1 MTKATDIGNCFVS
14 LASVVASRLGGV
26 VFTGRRWVLA
36 AAVVASQAR
45 SSGDITVHAVQDRF
59 GAATSFVDDSGQLW
73 AWGANADGQYGDGTR
88 DMTVTAKKL
97 GYPEG
102 VTRWSL
108 FRKGARFLALDQDRR
123 LFAWGEPE
131 VARSTPRG
139 SAQAKATLLG
149 TDRWLDVVT
158 PEFQGPFGLGVD
170 QGGRLRWLR
179 AAAPATRDI
188 APFAEFRTTDA
199 TGPDL
204 PAGFASVAAG
214 AHGFLALTTDG
225 RVFAAGIPA
234 SGFRGPKAPLVG
246 DTFSDE
252 FFGVPAPAQA
262 TRWTRIAAVY
272 DFAMAWADDGKLYTW
287 GDRNIEPFDGSPRVD
302 PVPSPAPPF
311 PGVQSWK
318 AVGGAAVG
326 GMAGSLLALDNRG
339 VLHGSSAPTWLERLG
354 ASRGFDVAGARI
366 QFPGSWMPIR
376 GFSQSPAHILVLGA
390 DGKVHALGENDDYQL
405 GQPGGG
411 SVWTS
416 YVPLVPGGAAPFLS
430 GAPATLPT
438 LELATLDDL
447 VVEPTTP
454 SLTDGHSGKVQL
466 RGTKGTRNRS
476 SINYSLSTRL
486 TNGLPDP
493 DKTSTNLVQISGLGY
508 GPTEPPGRT
517 VDVDFVPRF
526 DDFQDTPLLV
536 DLVLLPGF
544 DYYLGEHT
552 TATLRY
558 QTTPPQNHPP
568 RARLA
573 WPPLGKRVYFQ
584 DSVDFIVEVTDPD
597 GYSADIFLT
606 LLFSAFGDRTMVSAK
621 TPFSLPGTTNLVR
634 LRVKPSIPEYVMYP
648 DIRVTDD
655 RGLSTYLRGGVERLV
670 ATSPL
675 RTPPFV
681 VSVQDTRFTL
691 TVPST
696 TGVLELQSSD
706 DLRTWIPMERYAVP
720 SPGLPGAA
728 VPIEPGPA
736 GNRYLRLVDP
746 TSP

>member
-1 MTKATDIGNCFVS
+1 MTKVPRIGSRFVR
-14 LASVVASRLGGV
+14 LASVVAKRLGRV
-26 VFTGRRWVLA
+26 VLSGRRWVVA
-36 AAVVASQAR
+36 AAVVATQAR
-45 SSGDITVHAVQDRF
+45 SSGDITVHAVTDRF

-73 AWGANADGQYGDGTR
+73 AWGANSEGQYGDGTR
-88 DMTVTAKKL
+88 EMTVTAKKL

-108 FRKGARFLALDQDRR
+108 FRTGARFLALDQDRR
-123 LFAWGEPE
+123 LYAWGEPE
-131 VARSTPRG
+131 VALSTPRG
-139 SAQAKATLLG
+139 SAQTKATLLG
-149 TDRWLDVVT
+149 TDRWLDVIA

-179 AAAPATRDI
+179 AAAPATKDI

-204 PAGFASVAAG
+204 PASFASVAAG

-272 DFAMAWADDGKLYTW
+272 DLAMGWADDGKLYTW
-287 GDRNIEPFDGSPRVD
+287 GDRNIAPSDGSPRVD
-302 PVPSPAPPF
+302 PIPSPVRMF

-318 AVGGAAVG
+318 AVGGAA
-326 GMAGSLLALDNRG
+326 GSLLALDDRG
-339 VLHGSSAPTWLERLG
+339 VLHGSAAPTWLERLG
-354 ASRGFDVAGARI
+354 ASREFEVAGARI

-376 GFSQSPAHILVLGA
+376 AFSQSPAHILVHGA

-411 SVWTS
+411 SASTS
-416 YVPLVPGGAAPFLS
+416 YVPLVPGGAASFLS

-438 LELATLDDL
+438 LELVPFDDL
-447 VVEPTTP
+447 IIEPSTP
-454 SLTDGHSGKVQL
+454 SLTDGHSGKIQL

-493 DKTSTNLVQISGLGY
+493 DKTSTNLFRISGIGY

-517 VDVDFVPRF
+517 VDVDFAPRF

-536 DLVLLPGF
+536 DLVLLPGV
-544 DYYLGEHT
+544 DYYLGENT

-558 QTTPPQNHPP
+558 QPTPPQNHPP
-568 RARLA
+568 RARLV

-584 DSVDFIVEVTDPD
+584 DSVDFIVEVYDPD
-597 GYSADIFLT
+597 DYSAKISLA
-606 LLFSAFGDRTMVSAK
+606 LLFSEFGNRTSIGAR
-621 TPFSLPGTTNLVR
+621 TPDSLPGTTNLVR
-634 LRVKPSIPEYVMYP
+634 LRVDPTNYGSVLYP
-648 DIRVTDD
+648 DIQVTDD
-655 RGLSTYLRGGVERLV
+655 RGMRTLLPGGVERAV
-670 ATSPL
+670 ATTRL
-675 RTPPFV
+675 RTPPFA
-681 VSVQDTRFTL
+681 VSVQGTRFTL
-691 TVPST
+691 AVPST

-706 DLRTWIPMERYAVP
+706 DLRTWTSLERYAVP
-720 SPGLPGAA
+720 NPGLPGAA

>member
-1 MTKATDIGNCFVS
+1 MTMMIADGRPPVGFAGTTTAFLRRAALKLLVRAIASAGVFQIPLVADI
-14 LASVVASRLGGV
+14 
-26 VFTGRRWVLA
+26 
-36 AAVVASQAR
+36 
-45 SSGDITVHAVQDRF
+45 IVHAVQDRF

-88 DMTVTAKKL
+88 EMTVTAKKL
-97 GYPEG
+97 GYPED

-108 FRKGARFLALDQDRR
+108 FRTGARFLALDQDRR

-131 VARSTPRG
+131 VPPLTPRG
-139 SAQAKATLLG
+139 SSQAKATLLG

-158 PEFQGPFGLGVD
+158 PEVQIRLDPVPFGLGVD
-170 QGGRLRWLR
+170 QGGKLRWLR
-179 AAAPATRDI
+179 AVGPGTTGI
-188 APFAEFRTTDA
+188 APFADFRATDA

-225 RVFAAGIPA
+225 RIFAAGIPA

-246 DTFSDE
+246 DKFSDE
-252 FFGVPAPAQA
+252 FFEVPAPSKAS
-262 TRWTRIAAVY
+262 RWTRIAVVG
-272 DFAMAWADDGKLYTW
+272 DFALAWAVDGKLYTW
-287 GDRNIEPFDGSPRVD
+287 GDRNSEPFDGSPRVD
-302 PVPSPAPPF
+302 PVPAPAPPF

-318 AVGGAAVG
+318 AVGGAA
-326 GMAGSLLALDNRG
+326 GSLLALDNLG
-339 VLHGSSAPTWLERLG
+339 VLHGSTAPVWLERLG
-354 ASRGFDVAGARI
+354 ASREFNVAGARI

-438 LELATLDDL
+438 LGLETLENL
-447 VVEPTTP
+447 VIEPTTP
-454 SLTDGHSGKVQL
+454 SLTDGQSGRVRL
-466 RGTKGTRNRS
+466 HGTSGTRNGS

-493 DKTSTNLVQISGLGY
+493 DKTSTNLFRISGLGY
-508 GPTEPPGRT
+508 GPTAPPGRV
-517 VDVDFVPRF
+517 VDVEFVPRF
-526 DDFQDTPLLV
+526 DDLQDTPLLL
-536 DLVLLPGF
+536 DLVLLPGV

-558 QTTPPQNHPP
+558 QPRPPKNHPP

-573 WPPLGKRVYFQ
+573 WPPFGRRVYYQ
-584 DSVDFIVEVTDPD
+584 DSIDFIVEVTDPD
-597 GYSADIFLT
+597 GYFADISLT
-606 LLFSAFGDRTMVSAK
+606 LLFSAFGDRTTISAT
-621 TPFSLPGTTNLVR
+621 TPYSPPGTTNLVR
-634 LRVKPSIPEYVMYP
+634 IRVKPNGPENVLYP

-655 RGLSTYLRGGVERLV
+655 GGLTTLLRGGIERAV
-670 ATSPL
+670 PTIPL
-675 RTPPFV
+675 RVPPFS
-681 VSVQDTRFTL
+681 VSVQGTRFTL
-691 TVPST
+691 EVPST

-706 DLRTWIPMERYAVP
+706 DLRTWMPLERYTVP

-728 VPIEPGPA
+728 VPIGPGPA